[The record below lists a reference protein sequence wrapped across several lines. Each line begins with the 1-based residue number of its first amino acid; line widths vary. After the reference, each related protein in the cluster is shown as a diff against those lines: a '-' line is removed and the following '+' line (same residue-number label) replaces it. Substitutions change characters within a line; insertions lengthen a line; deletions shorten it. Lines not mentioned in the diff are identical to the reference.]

1 MGQLLQFMGL
11 CHTATILSRE
21 TKVALL
27 YLSSIAPKF
36 FTARSR
42 VVRQSF
48 CSLSGSLR
56 SRRLKVV
63 GTRKNGCARRRHS
76 RDRPSRARSLFHP
89 LLPNACYAGYS
100 LGTIW
105 LPCEYGPLGIGP
117 LRPGCLRLLSL
128 R

>member
-11 CHTATILSRE
+11 CHTAAILSRE
-21 TKVALL
+21 TKVALF

-56 SRRLKVV
+56 SKRLKVV
-63 GTRKNGCARRRHS
+63 GTRKNGRARRRHS
-76 RDRPSRARSLFHP
+76 RDRPSRVPVLSFTHYFQTPATQAILS
-89 LLPNACYAGYS
+89 GQ
-100 LGTIW
+100 
-105 LPCEYGPLGIGP
+105 YGFRVNMAHCALAV
-117 LRPGCLRLLSL
+117 
-128 R
+128 